1 MKMLPDGAES
11 LTESDDEKLA
21 AMLKAHVPNMDARVL
36 WAAIMLRDKA
46 QELGIPCLAYGG
58 GRNKL
63 PTVEKG
69 KTWLQ
74 LQLKFCQKHLEK

>member
-1 MKMLPDGAES
+1 MLPDGAGSLSES
-11 LTESDDEKLA
+11 GDEQLG
-21 AMLKAHVPNMDARVL
+21 AMLKGHVPNMDARVL

-46 QELGIPCLAYGG
+46 QELGIPCVAYGG

-69 KTWLQ
+69 KAWLELQ
-74 LQLKFCQKHLEK
+74 LEFCQQHLSK